1 MQKQLLISISRQ
13 KVSSGRHMKSI
24 FVNTERC
31 VACKT
36 CEVACALNRS
46 SLTRKLPEALYEAIP
61 PQARVRVEP
70 TGGENGFPI
79 QCRHCQD
86 APCLDACP
94 AAALYRDPEGLVL
107 VHDERCIGCWMC
119 VMVCP
124 FGAPQP
130 FRSFRKILKCDLCKG
145 MDAPSCVES
154 CPTHALLLIDP
165 EDIANGKFA
174 VPRRGRLTGLDFVS
188 GRSLAKT
195 R

>member
-1 MQKQLLISISRQ
+1 
-13 KVSSGRHMKSI
+13 MKSI
-24 FVNTERC
+24 FVNTDRC

-36 CEVACALNRS
+36 CEVICALHRS
-46 SLTRKLPEALYEAIP
+46 SLSRRLPEALYEKIP

-70 TGGENGFPI
+70 TGGENGFPV

-107 VHDERCIGCWMC
+107 VHDDRCIGCWMC

-154 CPTHALLLIDP
+154 CPTHALSLVDP
-165 EDIANGKFA
+165 EDIARGKFVA
-174 VPRRGRLTGLDFVS
+174 PGKGRLTGLDFVS
-188 GRSLAKT
+188 GRSLAKA